1 MPPPLSLAAATT
13 VPPSPDAV
21 GWLGSYFRGYAWY
34 EIAIEMAI
42 IWVCVFAI
50 YRTLRGTRGAGIIKG
65 VIVLIALLFLGLRA
79 LDSLSEAF
87 GRIRFLSSALLG
99 YLAIILAVVFQP
111 ELRQVMMRVGQTRL
125 LRRQPQRSGAVAA
138 AVAEAVEYLSRNS
151 FGALIVIER
160 RLGLGNLV
168 EGGVE
173 LDARVSARLLQAIF
187 YPNSALHDL
196 AVVIRDDRILAA
208 GVQLP
213 LAEDGQLPPSL
224 GSRHRAA
231 VGLSLDSDAVVVVV
245 SEETGQIRIAEGGRL
260 SSPLPADRLAA
271 EIASRIEVEL
281 RTPPRGAPA
290 AASPTTATTT
300 AAKAAEAAR

>member
-1 MPPPLSLAAATT
+1 MLPSLPLPLPFAAATAA
-13 VPPSPDAV
+13 PPSQAV
-21 GWLGSYFRGYAWY
+21 GWLESYFRGYAWY

-125 LRRQPQRSGAVAA
+125 LRRQPQRSAAVAA

-160 RLGLGNLV
+160 RLGLGNLI

-173 LDARVSARLLQAIF
+173 LDARVSSRLLQAIF

-213 LAEDGQLPPSL
+213 LAEDGHLPASL

-260 SSPLPADRLAA
+260 SSPLPADRLAV

-281 RTPPRGAPA
+281 RASPRGEAAAPPASPA
-290 AASPTTATTT
+290 AES
-300 AAKAAEAAR
+300 AR